1 MADLAVEIP
10 VSSPTLKFRPVF
22 ISGDCIVLLF
32 SSDRSIFF
40 IPAESA
46 AVRPVSKPV
55 WLSMIETIFCRAVF
69 EPPLLVRV
77 VFSMST
83 FRMVD
88 LADILD
94 LAVAG
99 SNGAPVA

>member
-1 MADLAVEIP
+1 
-10 VSSPTLKFRPVF
+10 
-22 ISGDCIVLLF
+22 
-32 SSDRSIFF
+32 
-40 IPAESA
+40 
-46 AVRPVSKPV
+46 
-55 WLSMIETIFCRAVF
+55 MIETIFCRAVF
-69 EPPLLVRV
+69 EPAMLVRV
-77 VFSMST
+77 VFSIST